1 MKSKKSAFTL
11 KSFEELISALDL
23 TSLPDDRPS
32 TYQVPE
38 EKLSPES
45 EEELFQKEMEGVK
58 PVLGKRRI
66 GKIAKAELAEG
77 FREKDDAETLKR
89 LEDLIHYGTGFHVA
103 DTPEYIE
110 GTGYHIHP
118 EIARRLHRGEFSI
131 QAHLDLHGFIVE
143 EAKEAFDQFIK
154 WAVTHGKTGVL
165 VTHGRGLSSPAEP
178 ILKRKVEEWL
188 THGPWRKWVVAYT
201 SARLCDG
208 GAGATYVL
216 LRPRPVSK
224 RLKLKRS
231 RVGGEKSR

>member
-1 MKSKKSAFTL
+1 MTPRKPCHTL
-11 KSFEELISALDL
+11 KSFRELISVLDL
-23 TSLPDDRPS
+23 TSLPLDHRFKH
-32 TYQVPE
+32 QVPE
-38 EKLSPES
+38 EKLTSES
-45 EEELFQKEMEGVK
+45 EGELFQKEMEGVK

-66 GKIAKAELAEG
+66 GKIAKVELAEG

-110 GTGYHIHP
+110 GTGYHVHP
-118 EIARRLHRGEFSI
+118 EIAKRLHRGDFSI
-131 QAHLDLHGFIVE
+131 QAHLDLHGFIAE
-143 EAKEAFDQFIK
+143 DAKEVFDQFIK
-154 WAVTHGKTGVL
+154 WVVIHGKTCIL

-188 THGPWRKWVVAYT
+188 TCGPWRKWVVAYT

-216 LRPRPVSK
+216 LRQRPVSK
-224 RLKLKRS
+224 RLKVRKT
-231 RVGGEKSR
+231 GGEKS